1 MDIRSIIIG
10 AFFMSAAQAST
21 WFQLN
26 SQFVWTWAK
35 EHPWLFIIIPSIPIS
50 IFYYFATKYMVTGFG
65 GVLWPARFLSF
76 GIGVIIFALLVYL
89 LKNEGMNAKTL
100 VSLSL
105 ALGLMAV
112 QVFWK

>member
-1 MDIRSIIIG
+1 MEWKSICIG
-10 AFFMSAAQAST
+10 AAFMVAAQITT

-35 EHPWLFIIIPSIPIS
+35 DHPWTLIVWPSIPIS
-50 IFYYFATKYMVTGFG
+50 IFYYFSTKYMVGGFG

-76 GIGVIIFALLVYL
+76 GIGVIIFATLVYF
-89 LKNEGMNAKTL
+89 LKGEGLNAKTI
-100 VSLSL
+100 VSLTL
-105 ALGLMAV
+105 ALALMAV